1 MKERPEWLK
10 RENRDWD
17 EIYSKHS
24 LAEIPWHS
32 DEPDRELIELIE
44 NKKIKPCYLLD
55 VGCGAG
61 TDAIYFASKGF
72 KVTASDISHEA
83 IRIARE
89 GAEKAGVKVNFIAD
103 NFMSVDF
110 DDESFDFIND
120 RGCFHHIN
128 PLDRENF
135 ATKINKVLKN
145 KGYYYLRC
153 WSDKEEET
161 VRGPY
166 RISKDDI
173 KNTFSKYF
181 KLGRIK
187 DFRFGG
193 KGARGYA
200 CLIKKDVYK

>member
-1 MKERPEWLK
+1 MVKK
-10 RENRDWD
+10 RGNLDWD

-44 NKKIKPCYLLD
+44 NKKIKPCL
-55 VGCGAG
+55 
-61 TDAIYFASKGF
+61 
-72 KVTASDISHEA
+72 
-83 IRIARE
+83 
-89 GAEKAGVKVNFIAD
+89 
-103 NFMSVDF
+103 
-110 DDESFDFIND
+110 
-120 RGCFHHIN
+120 N

-161 VRGPY
+161 VLCPY
-166 RISKDDI
+166 RISKDEI

-181 KLGRIK
+181 KLARIK

-193 KGARGYA
+193 KGARGYV
-200 CLIKKDVYK
+200 CLMKKEVYK